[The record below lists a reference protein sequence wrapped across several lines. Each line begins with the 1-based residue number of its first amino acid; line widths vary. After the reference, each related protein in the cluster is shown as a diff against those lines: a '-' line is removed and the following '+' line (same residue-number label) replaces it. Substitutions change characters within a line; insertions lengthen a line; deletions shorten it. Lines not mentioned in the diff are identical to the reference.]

1 MKKTTFY
8 VIATAALATLTGN
21 VIAQTGVGINTSGAA
36 AADCAVLDV
45 SSTTL
50 GELIPRVALTTGTTT
65 YGLSGTSTNANSML
79 VYNTATVVNATPS
92 LSLYPGFYYWSTA
105 STKWIP
111 LVSGTSGW
119 LLNGNYG
126 TTATPVPTTYGT
138 TTLGITGNWLGTADG
153 QSLVIGTNN
162 IERMRIL
169 SGGNVGIGT
178 AAPTSLFH
186 VLDSAGTFANSQLVT
201 IAANKMTGGI
211 ALYIPSN
218 SLTTGNLMYLN
229 CTNTAATGPALLI
242 RNKGTSANGIL
253 SIGGGAVNYSSI
265 FAQTTA
271 AAAGTGVAVTTST
284 HAIYGSM
291 QGGQAY
297 SFGVYGEVLTAAS
310 NIAGVIGYYSS
321 NDYGMLGY
329 YDGTKEYGVYGSG
342 TNFGLYGSVIATAG
356 GNYDNTAYAGVFGEG
371 GNANYNFGVEGWDQG
386 STTRTGGVFGAYSTN
401 YWGSLGYRSSAPT
414 DYGLYYNGGSA
425 TGTGYMPDATITGIG
440 QGGWGGIIGSWTR
453 GQVMGSVSC
462 GELFASYNLGN
473 AYTSGYSAE
482 VVTVKDKR
490 VAAYSV
496 TSTDVKV
503 YNDGTGKLSGGKAH
517 VQFDENFV
525 QLIGENKPVVTV
537 SPMGQCNGVYIT
549 NVNSKGFDIVEQNN
563 GNSDVEFS
571 YIVVGKRLDAENKPS
586 LPDALAKKDFDEKM
600 KGVMND
606 ETNKEQ
612 IGTPVWWDGKQVRF
626 DTPPEENKKEYKRPK
641 IESTRIA
648 PPK

>member
-1 MKKTTFY
+1 MKKITFY
-8 VIATAALATLTGN
+8 AIATTALATLAGN

-50 GELIPRVALTTGTTT
+50 GELIPRVALATGTTT

-111 LVSGTSGW
+111 LISGTSGW

-126 TTATPVPTTYGT
+126 TTATAVPTTYGT
-138 TTLGITGNWLGTADG
+138 TTLGVTGNWLGTADA

-162 IERMRIL
+162 IERMRVL

-178 AAPTSLFH
+178 AAPVSLFH
-186 VLDSAGTFANSQLVT
+186 VLDSAGSFANSPLVT
-201 IAANKMTGGI
+201 ISGNHTTGGVT
-211 ALYIPSN
+211 LYIPST
-218 SLTTGNLMYLN
+218 SQTTGNLLYLN
-229 CTNTAATGPALLI
+229 GTNTSATGPALLV
-242 RNKGTSANGIL
+242 RNKGTSSNAIL

-271 AAAGTGVAVTTST
+271 TAGGTGVAVTAST

-291 QGGQAY
+291 LGSQTY
-297 SFGVYGEVLTAAS
+297 SFGVYGEVLSPGANTAG
-310 NIAGVIGYYSS
+310 IIGYSNS

-329 YDGTKEYGVYGSG
+329 TDGTKDYGVYGEG
-342 TNFGLYGSVIATAG
+342 TNYGVFGSAVATAG
-356 GNYDNTAYAGVFGEG
+356 AAYDNTAYAGVFGEG
-371 GNANYNFGVEGWDQG
+371 GGAAYNFGVQGWDQG
-386 STTRTGGVFGAYSTN
+386 STRRTGGVEGAYSGST
-401 YWGSLGYRSSAPT
+401 WGALGYLASSGT
-414 DYGLYYNGGSA
+414 SYGLYYNGGTSN
-425 TGTGYMPDATITGIG
+425 GTGYLPDATIKGIG

-453 GQVMGSVSC
+453 GQVMGSVAC

-490 VAAYSV
+490 VAAYAV
-496 TSTDVKV
+496 TSTDIKV
-503 YNDGTGKLSGGKAH
+503 YNDGTGKLTGGRAH
-517 VQFDENFV
+517 VQFDENFA

-537 SPMGQCNGVYIT
+537 TPMGQCNGVYIT
-549 NVNSKGFDIVEQNN
+549 NVTAKGFDIVEQNN
-563 GNSDVEFS
+563 GSSDVEFS
-571 YIVVGKRLDAENKPS
+571 YIVVGKRLDAENKPT

-612 IGTPVWWDGKQVRF
+612 TGTPVWWDGKQVRF
-626 DTPPEENKKEYKRPK
+626 DAPPEEIKREFKRPK
-641 IESTRIA
+641 IESERLA